1 MTSVADA
8 NMTSLDWWVVIVY
21 LTGMILLAVYIARGQ
36 RDRRDYYL
44 AGNRSGPV
52 SIALSTMATQCSTN
66 SILGAP
72 AFVAF
77 SVGGGL
83 LWLQYELAVPLAM
96 IVIMALILPT
106 LRQLRL
112 VSVYAYLE
120 QRFGLTTRIVMSL
133 VFQLV
138 RAFATGVTVYGI
150 GLVLAICLE
159 TDFLTAVLLLA
170 AVTIIYDAIGGLR
183 AVIVSDVIQ
192 LIVLSGAI
200 GLAIWVAVDAL
211 GGMGNVV
218 GSVPADRLT
227 SLDFS
232 HTGWGDGHDY
242 AFWPMLIGGLFLYVS
257 YYGCDQSQTQ
267 RLLASRT
274 VADGNRALLL
284 NGLLRFP
291 LVLSYCLLGV
301 CLAAYATAD
310 PGFVE
315 RLPLRE
321 TAGGD
326 QAPNYNLAV
335 PQFVFEQF
343 PPGLVGLV
351 MVGLFAAAMSSLD
364 SVLNALSATTM
375 EDLVRRFRRTPLSQ
389 RSEFLLAKLL
399 TVAWGLL
406 TVGMAFLV
414 ETIADSVLVAINMI
428 GSLINGPLLAVF
440 LLGLLT
446 RRTREFG
453 ILCGLAAG
461 FAVNIW
467 LWLYHPDISWLWWNV
482 TGFVATSATALIL
495 ASVGAGPRQPAPS
508 FDRSGL
514 QRAWWPAYLGL
525 VAWAVVILAV
535 GAGFTMLAA
544 SHTAGAFP

>member
-1 MTSVADA
+1 MTA
-8 NMTSLDWWVVIVY
+8 LDWVVVIVY
-21 LTGMILLAVYIARGQ
+21 LAGMIGLALVLARGQ
-36 RDRRDYYL
+36 HDRRDYYL
-44 AGNRSGPV
+44 AGNRSGPI

-66 SILGAP
+66 SLLGAP

-96 IVIMALILPT
+96 IVIMALLLPS
-106 LRQLRL
+106 LRQLQL

-120 QRFGLTTRIVMSL
+120 RRFGVTTRLVLSL
-133 VFQLV
+133 LFQLV

-150 GLVLAICLE
+150 GLVLAVCLQ

-170 AVTIIYDAIGGLR
+170 AVTIVYDTIGGMR

-192 LIVLSGAI
+192 LGVLSAAI
-200 GLAIWVAVDAL
+200 GLAIWMALDHLGGVSAMLATVPAERLTAVDF
-211 GGMGNVV
+211 
-218 GSVPADRLT
+218 R
-227 SLDFS
+227 

-242 AFWPMLIGGLFLYVS
+242 AFWPMLFGGLFLYVS

-267 RLLASRT
+267 RLLASRS

-291 LVLSYCLLGV
+291 LVLSYCLLGI
-301 CLAAYATAD
+301 CLAAYAASD
-310 PGFVE
+310 PEFID
-315 RLPLRE
+315 RLPLRA
-321 TAGGD
+321 TADGGE
-326 QAPNYNLAV
+326 APNYNLAV

-343 PPGLVGLV
+343 PPGLIGLV

-375 EDLVRRFRRTPLSQ
+375 EDVIRRFRRTPMPE
-389 RSEFLLAKLL
+389 RTEFLLAKAL
-399 TVAWGLL
+399 TAFWGVV
-406 TVGMAFLV
+406 TVTMAFFV

-453 ILCGLAAG
+453 VLCGLAVGLGLNA
-461 FAVNIW
+461 W
-467 LWLYHPDISWLWWNV
+467 LWMTRPDISWLWWNV
-482 TGFVATSATALIL
+482 TGFVATWATACLLSLGDSKIT
-495 ASVGAGPRQPAPS
+495 AAPS
-508 FDRSGL
+508 RFDASGL
-514 QRAWWPAYLGL
+514 GRRWWPAYAGL
-525 VAWAVVILAV
+525 LAWAGVIAAV
-535 GAGFTMLAA
+535 GLGFTTLGARL
-544 SHTAGAFP
+544 TAGG

>member
-1 MTSVADA
+1 MMTAVDWLVVALYMA
-8 NMTSLDWWVVIVY
+8 AMIGIAIV
-21 LTGMILLAVYIARGQ
+21 IARGQ

-44 AGNRSGPV
+44 GGNRSGPV

-96 IVIMALILPT
+96 IVIMTLLLPT
-106 LRQLRL
+106 LRSLRL

-120 QRFGLTTRIVMSL
+120 RRFGLATRLTMSL

-138 RAFATGVTVYGI
+138 RAFATGVTVYGA
-150 GLVLAICLE
+150 GLILAICLD

-170 AVTIIYDAIGGLR
+170 TVTIVYDAIGGLR

-192 LIVLSGAI
+192 LAVLSIAI
-200 GLAIWVAVDAL
+200 LLAIWVAVDAL
-211 GGMGNVV
+211 GGVRAV
-218 GSVPADRLT
+218 FASVPSERLT

-242 AFWPMLIGGLFLYVS
+242 AFWPMLFGGLFLYVS

-267 RLLASRT
+267 RLLASRS

-301 CLAAYATAD
+301 CLAAYANMD

-315 RLPLRE
+315 RLPLRTDGTGE
-321 TAGGD
+321 A
-326 QAPNYNLAV
+326 APNFNLAV
-335 PQFVFEQF
+335 PQFIFEQF

-375 EDLVRRFRRTPLSQ
+375 EDLVRRFRRQPLSI
-389 RSEFLLAKLL
+389 RREFILAKLL
-399 TVAWGLL
+399 TVFWGLVTL
-406 TVGMAFLV
+406 IMAFYV
-414 ETIADSVLVAINMI
+414 EAIADSVLVAINMI

-440 LLGLLT
+440 LLGILT
-446 RRTREFG
+446 RRTGEPG
-453 ILCGLAAG
+453 VLCGLGAG
-461 FAVNIW
+461 FGIN
-467 LWLYHPDISWLWWNV
+467 LYLAWGHPDISWLWWNV
-482 TGFVATSATALIL
+482 TGFVATWLTAVLVSLGLPRMDAAESA
-495 ASVGAGPRQPAPS
+495 SD
-508 FDRSGL
+508 FDASGL
-514 QRAWWPAYLGL
+514 ARAWWPAYGSLLAWALLIAL
-525 VAWAVVILAV
+525 VAF
-535 GAGFTMLAA
+535 GFTALGQAQSA
-544 SHTAGAFP
+544 

>member
-1 MTSVADA
+1 MTQ
-8 NMTSLDWWVVIVY
+8 LDWLVVVAY
-21 LTGMILLAVYIARGQ
+21 LTGMILLAVAIARGQ
-36 RDRRDYYL
+36 HDRRDYYL

-106 LRQLRL
+106 LRRLQL
-112 VSVYAYLE
+112 VSVYGFLE
-120 QRFGLTTRIVMSL
+120 QRFGLATRLVLSV

-170 AVTIIYDAIGGLR
+170 AVTIVYDAIGGLR

-192 LIVLSGAI
+192 LAVLSAAI
-200 GLAIWVAVDAL
+200 LLAIWVAVSAIGGIDAVL
-211 GGMGNVV
+211 TA
-218 GSVPADRLT
+218 VPAERLT
-227 SLDFS
+227 GVDFS

-267 RLLASRT
+267 RLLASRSI
-274 VADGNRALLL
+274 ADGNRALLL

-321 TAGGD
+321 TGDGGS
-326 QAPNYNLAV
+326 APNYNLAV
-335 PQFVFEQF
+335 PQFIFEQF

-375 EDLVRRFRRTPLSQ
+375 EDIVRRFRRKPLPQ
-389 RSEFLLAKLL
+389 RSEFILAKLL
-399 TVAWGLL
+399 TVFWGVL
-406 TVGMAFLV
+406 TMGMAFLV

-428 GSLINGPLLAVF
+428 GSLINGPLLAVL

-446 RRTREFG
+446 RSTRQFAV
-453 ILCGLAAG
+453 LTGLAAG
-461 FAVNIW
+461 FGLNLW
-467 LWLYHPDISWLWWNV
+467 LWVARPDISWLWWNV
-482 TGFVATSATALIL
+482 TGFVATAGIALLVAPLGRSPRL
-495 ASVGAGPRQPAPS
+495 AAPT

-514 QRAWWPAYLGL
+514 ARTWWLAYLGL
-525 VAWAVVILAV
+525 FAWAGVILGV
-535 GAGFTMLAA
+535 SLGFTALA
-544 SHTAGAFP
+544 TVL

>member
-1 MTSVADA
+1 MMTPVDWLVVGLY
-8 NMTSLDWWVVIVY
+8 MTAMIGLAIV
-21 LTGMILLAVYIARGQ
+21 IARGQ
-36 RDRRDYYL
+36 RNRRDYYL
-44 AGNRSGPV
+44 GGNRSGPV

-96 IVIMALILPT
+96 IVIMALLLPT
-106 LRQLRL
+106 LRSLRL

-120 QRFGLTTRIVMSL
+120 RRFGLATRLTLSL

-138 RAFATGVTVYGI
+138 RAFATGVTVYGA
-150 GLVLAICLE
+150 GLILAICLD

-170 AVTIIYDAIGGLR
+170 TVTIVYDAIGGLR

-192 LIVLSGAI
+192 LAVLSGAI
-200 GLAIWVAVDAL
+200 LLAIWVAVDAL
-211 GGMGNVV
+211 GGVTAV
-218 GSVPADRLT
+218 FASVPSERLT

-242 AFWPMLIGGLFLYVS
+242 AFWPMLFGGLFLYVS

-291 LVLSYCLLGV
+291 LALSYCLLGV
-301 CLAAYATAD
+301 CLAAYASMD

-315 RLPLRE
+315 RLPLRTTGTGE
-321 TAGGD
+321 TA
-326 QAPNYNLAV
+326 PNFNLAV

-375 EDLVRRFRRTPLSQ
+375 EDIVRRFRNQPLSV
-389 RSEFLLAKLL
+389 RREFILAKLL
-399 TVAWGLL
+399 TVFWGVVTLI
-406 TVGMAFLV
+406 MAFYV
-414 ETIADSVLVAINMI
+414 EAIADSVLVAINMI

-446 RRTREFG
+446 RRTG
-453 ILCGLAAG
+453 QPGVLCGLLAG
-461 FAVNIW
+461 FGLN
-467 LWLYHPDISWLWWNV
+467 LYLAWGHPDISWLWWNV
-482 TGFVATSATALIL
+482 TGFVATWLTAVLVSL
-495 ASVGAGPRQPAPS
+495 QLPRPAPQES
-508 FDRSGL
+508 DFDRSGL
-514 QRAWWPAYLGL
+514 GRAWWPAYAGL
-525 VAWAVVILAV
+525 VAWAGVIALVAY
-535 GAGFTMLAA
+535 GFTTA
-544 SHTAGAFP
+544 SGT

>member
-1 MTSVADA
+1 MMTPVDWLVVGLY
-8 NMTSLDWWVVIVY
+8 MTA
-21 LTGMILLAVYIARGQ
+21 MILLAIVIARGQ
-36 RDRRDYYL
+36 HDRRDYYL
-44 AGNRSGPV
+44 GGNRSGPI

-83 LWLQYELAVPLAM
+83 IWLQYELAVPLAM
-96 IVIMALILPT
+96 IVIMALLLPT
-106 LRQLRL
+106 LRSLRL

-120 QRFGLTTRIVMSL
+120 RRFGLATRLTLSL

-138 RAFATGVTVYGI
+138 RAFATGVTVYGA
-150 GLVLAICLE
+150 GLILAICLD

-192 LIVLSGAI
+192 LAVLSFAI
-200 GLAIWVAVDAL
+200 LLAIWVAVDAL
-211 GGMGNVV
+211 GGV
-218 GSVPADRLT
+218 GSVFASVPPERLT

-242 AFWPMLIGGLFLYVS
+242 AFWPMLFGGLFLYVS

-267 RLLASRT
+267 RLLASRS

-301 CLAAYATAD
+301 CLAAYASMD

-315 RLPLRE
+315 RLPLRANS
-321 TAGGD
+321 AGE
-326 QAPNYNLAV
+326 ASPNFNLAV

-375 EDLVRRFRRTPLSQ
+375 EDIVRRFRRKPLSV
-389 RSEFLLAKLL
+389 RREFILAKLL
-399 TVAWGLL
+399 TVFWGLVTL
-406 TVGMAFLV
+406 IMAFYV
-414 ETIADSVLVAINMI
+414 EAIADSVLVAINMI

-446 RRTREFG
+446 RRTGEPG
-453 ILCGLAAG
+453 VLCGLAAG
-461 FAVNIW
+461 FGLN
-467 LWLYHPDISWLWWNV
+467 LWLAWGHPDISWLWWNV
-482 TGFVATSATALIL
+482 TGFVATWLTAVLVSLLLPRSA
-495 ASVGAGPRQPAPS
+495 PAVS
-508 FDRSGL
+508 DFDASGL
-514 QRAWWPAYLGL
+514 KRAWWPAYAGL
-525 VAWAVVILAV
+525 LAWAGVIAGVAL
-535 GAGFTMLAA
+535 GFTVLA
-544 SHTAGAFP
+544 TP

>member
-1 MTSVADA
+1 MMTPVDWLVVGLY
-8 NMTSLDWWVVIVY
+8 MTA
-21 LTGMILLAVYIARGQ
+21 MIGLAVVIARGQ
-36 RDRRDYYL
+36 RNRRDYYL

-83 LWLQYELAVPLAM
+83 LWLQYEIAVPLAM
-96 IVIMALILPT
+96 IVIMALLLPT
-106 LRQLRL
+106 LRSLRL

-120 QRFGLTTRIVMSL
+120 RRFGLATRLTLSL

-138 RAFATGVTVYGI
+138 RAFATGVTVYGA
-150 GLVLAICLE
+150 GLILAICLD

-170 AVTIIYDAIGGLR
+170 SVTIIYDAIGGLR

-192 LIVLSGAI
+192 LIVLAGAI
-200 GLAIWVAVDAL
+200 LLAIWVAVDAL
-211 GGMGNVV
+211 GGVGAVLQNVP
-218 GSVPADRLT
+218 SERLA
-227 SLDFS
+227 SLDFG
-232 HTGWGDGHDY
+232 HTGWGDGKDY
-242 AFWPMLIGGLFLYVS
+242 AFWPMLFGGLFLYVS

-267 RLLASRT
+267 RLLASRS

-301 CLAAYATAD
+301 CLAAYASMD

-315 RLPLRE
+315 RLPLRADSTGE
-321 TAGGD
+321 A
-326 QAPNYNLAV
+326 APNFNLAV

-375 EDLVRRFRRTPLSQ
+375 EDIVRRFRRTPLSI
-389 RSEFLLAKLL
+389 RREFILAKLL
-399 TVAWGLL
+399 TAFWGLL
-406 TVGMAFLV
+406 TLVMAFYV
-414 ETIADSVLVAINMI
+414 EAIADSVLVAINMI

-440 LLGLLT
+440 LLGILT
-446 RRTREFG
+446 RRTGEPG
-453 ILCGLAAG
+453 VLAGLAAG
-461 FAVNIW
+461 FGLN
-467 LWLYHPDISWLWWNV
+467 LYLAFGHPDISWLWWNV
-482 TGFVATSATALIL
+482 TGFLATWLTAVLVSL
-495 ASVGAGPRQPAPS
+495 PLPRRVDAQTASD
-508 FDRSGL
+508 FDASGL
-514 QRAWWPAYLGL
+514 DRAWWPAYAGL
-525 VAWAVVILAV
+525 LAFAGVIVMVAL
-535 GAGFTMLAA
+535 GFTALARA
-544 SHTAGAFP
+544 